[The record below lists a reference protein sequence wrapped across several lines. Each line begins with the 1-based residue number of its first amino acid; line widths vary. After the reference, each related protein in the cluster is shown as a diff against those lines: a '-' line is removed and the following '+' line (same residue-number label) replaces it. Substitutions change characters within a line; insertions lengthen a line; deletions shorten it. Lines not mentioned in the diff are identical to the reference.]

1 MRFFIYRFFNGK
13 VSCGFPGYSFF
24 FGGGGDERGGGG
36 AGGGVRGCTVSADF
50 LTIRPRVCG
59 DGAFPGDF
67 LAGNCVK
74 FLYFCSGCHYLL
86 HLLVCLL
93 SVYFF
98 IVIIIIEL
106 THSKAILENTAEI
119 EPQPVAL
126 DFKNLFQYSSRS
138 K

>member
-24 FGGGGDERGGGG
+24 FGGGGDERGRGVEG
-36 AGGGVRGCTVSADF
+36 APSLQIF

-119 EPQPVAL
+119 EPQP
-126 DFKNLFQYSSRS
+126 
-138 K
+138 

>member
-1 MRFFIYRFFNGK
+1 MGKFHVVFRDILFFLAGAGTR
-13 VSCGFPGYSFF
+13 
-24 FGGGGDERGGGG
+24 GG
-36 AGGGVRGCTVSADF
+36 AGGEGAPSLQIF

-119 EPQPVAL
+119 EPQP
-126 DFKNLFQYSSRS
+126 
-138 K
+138 

>member
-1 MRFFIYRFFNGK
+1 MWFSG
-13 VSCGFPGYSFF
+13 VFF
-24 FGGGGDERGGGG
+24 FFWRGRGREGGRGEG
-36 AGGGVRGCTVSADF
+36 APSLQIF

-119 EPQPVAL
+119 EPQP
-126 DFKNLFQYSSRS
+126 
-138 K
+138 